1 MVNVQFV
8 EELHVDNRKIK
19 EVLLAHFGDSIC
31 FTYPRDKAQS
41 QMFYSCNIAAHDI
54 AEVVRKKDVIKDC
67 AEILKKECKSFDFN
81 LDDKF
86 CDGDDLEHSTSRLA
100 DNFPEKWINF
110 FTALFN
116 SFTNSVKRKSM
127 VIFQIVYCII
137 HNGGKKT
144 PLHISMAQT
153 IHEVCRSK
161 QLIGIFNRL
170 GISMSY
176 DEVERH
182 NYSLC
187 MRTVEQAGTNHVPVP
202 QSISPNVLVQGAV
215 DNFDHEENT
224 QSGIGGTHDT
234 VMVLFQNIEKQ
245 NVKEYNPQLKGDFG
259 FDHRQRALN
268 NKLSCQKLL
277 NCSINGRGNIPECF
291 KPGTLNY
298 CKELLVTWKSSYMF
312 FVLSRF
318 VTKSYFH
325 DFSVNE
331 PSNIP
336 SWSAANSARIV
347 NNVNNT
353 SVGFT
358 PLLPYPATEYDTI
371 YTCMKNFQD
380 VLHQTFNQCG
390 ALWCDEGVYRLA
402 KELQLLF
409 PETFD
414 NIFLG
419 LGGFHMEKTIIAC
432 IGKYLQG
439 S

>member
-1 MVNVQFV
+1 
-8 EELHVDNRKIK
+8 
-19 EVLLAHFGDSIC
+19 
-31 FTYPRDKAQS
+31 
-41 QMFYSCNIAAHDI
+41 
-54 AEVVRKKDVIKDC
+54 
-67 AEILKKECKSFDFN
+67 
-81 LDDKF
+81 
-86 CDGDDLEHSTSRLA
+86 
-100 DNFPEKWINF
+100 
-110 FTALFN
+110 
-116 SFTNSVKRKSM
+116 
-127 VIFQIVYCII
+127 
-137 HNGGKKT
+137 
-144 PLHISMAQT
+144 
-153 IHEVCRSK
+153 
-161 QLIGIFNRL
+161 
-170 GISMSY
+170 MSS

-202 QSISPNVLVQGAV
+202 QSISPNVLVQGAM
-215 DNFDHEENT
+215 DNFVHEENT

-234 VMVLFQNIEKQ
+234 VMVLFQNKEKQ
-245 NVKEYNPQLKGDFG
+245 NVKDYNPQLKGDFR

-298 CKELLVTWKSSYMF
+298 CKELLDTWKSSYMF

-331 PSNIP
+331 TSNIP
-336 SWSAANSARIV
+336 SWSATNSARIV
-347 NNVNNT
+347 NNVNKT

-390 ALWCDEGVYRLA
+390 ALWCDEDVYRLT

-432 IGKYLQG
+432 IRKYLQG
-439 S
+439 SGVDSIFYQ